1 MTDPNLFT
9 REDFEQ
15 SLKEVMSENDRFIFE
30 CLSKTREELEAELPN
45 KMYDIST
52 DGFAVFTG
60 KKGFI
65 NFIMQFQDYK
75 PLALSLYSSKTRT
88 RLSVVSVVQRKWS
101 IILPSVPF

>member
-1 MTDPNLFT
+1 MTEQKPFT

-52 DGFAVFTG
+52 DGFAVFAG
-60 KKGFI
+60 KKAFI
-65 NFIMQFQDYK
+65 NFIMQFQNYR
-75 PLALSLYSSKTRT
+75 P
-88 RLSVVSVVQRKWS
+88 
-101 IILPSVPF
+101 